1 MNQTAPIVHVVDDDA
16 SFLKAVSRFLRISGF
31 TVKTFDS
38 AAALLAEVSP
48 GTRGCVIADL
58 RMPGVSGLELQDALE
73 KSRLLL
79 PVVFLTGQGDIPS
92 TVRAM
97 RHGAEDFLEKSSPKS
112 QLFAAVNRALD
123 REAREHAERTRL
135 QTLRATFDALSPR
148 EREVLAHVL
157 RGQLNKQIA
166 ADLGICER
174 TVKAHRTAITTKL
187 GVHSVAE
194 LSRLAQQAGWF
205 GMDAANFPKG
215 Q

>member
-1 MNQTAPIVHVVDDDA
+1 
-16 SFLKAVSRFLRISGF
+16 
-31 TVKTFDS
+31 
-38 AAALLAEVSP
+38 
-48 GTRGCVIADL
+48 
-58 RMPGVSGLELQDALE
+58 
-73 KSRLLL
+73 
-79 PVVFLTGQGDIPS
+79 
-92 TVRAM
+92 
-97 RHGAEDFLEKSSPKS
+97 
-112 QLFAAVNRALD
+112 VNRALD

-166 ADLGICER
+166 ADLHICER